1 MFRRATMG
9 LAAALLLAVQAMGQ
23 QMPVLV
29 FFEPHSAWIS
39 GAGLDM
45 LRSFA
50 TGAAPTRGTVEVR
63 GFADPEGGLPFNR
76 ALSLARVE
84 LVAHH
89 LREFGVPA
97 ERLRIV
103 ARGPVTPVLD
113 DQESRRVEV
122 RLIP

>member
-1 MFRRATMG
+1 MFRHATMG
-9 LAAALLLAVQAMGQ
+9 LSAALLFAVQAMGQ
-23 QMPVLV
+23 QMPVLF
-29 FFEPHSAWIS
+29 FFEPHNTWIDESA
-39 GAGLDM
+39 LDR
-45 LRSFA
+45 LRGFA
-50 TGAAPTRGTVEVR
+50 TDAAPARGTVEVR

-76 ALSLARVE
+76 AMSQARAE

-113 DQESRRVEV
+113 DQESRRIEI
-122 RLIP
+122 RLLP